1 MMNTCGVIL
10 KNVRCEAGLRHL
22 IEQVV
27 QGFDLDLVEVERT
40 TNGLLRVTI
49 DHVWTPELANQPE
62 QFITIEDCEKVTR
75 QLQYVLQVED
85 VSYERLEVGSPGI
98 DRLLRHEQDF
108 TRFTGEVVDIVL
120 KEPIG
125 GNAGNVAAN
134 RKKFRG
140 TLERSEE
147 AGWRVVWSDAPPIKP
162 GVRVSAKKKAAQ
174 KWQSLDFEF
183 ADVREAR
190 LAPLVNFKGRANKH
204 ANQPNPPVLKDGEKS
219 NES

>member
-1 MMNTCGVIL
+1 M
-10 KNVRCEAGLRHL
+10 RHL

-27 QGFDLDLVEVERT
+27 HGFDLELVEVERSAK
-40 TNGLLRVTI
+40 GLLCVTI
-49 DHVWTPELANQPE
+49 DYPWLANQPE
-62 QFITIEDCEKVTR
+62 RFITIEDCEKVTR

-85 VSYERLEVGSPGI
+85 IPYERLEVGSPGI

-108 TRFTGEVVDIVL
+108 ERFTGEVVDIVL

-125 GNAGNVAAN
+125 SNTGNIAAN

-140 TLERSEE
+140 VLEPAED
-147 AGWRVVWSDAPPIKP
+147 ANWRIVWNDAPPIKP
-162 GVRVSAKKKAAQ
+162 GVRVSAKRKAAQ

-183 ADVREAR
+183 SDVREAR
-190 LAPLVNFKGRANKH
+190 LAPLVNFKGRGHH
-204 ANQPNPPVLKDGEKS
+204 AKKPSAPVLKDGEK